1 MHLDQG
7 IAVTSHASQ
16 AKTVD
21 QVIVSV
27 PVRAFSQANEAQ
39 FYLSMSRARWVGLAK
54 TIKRFRQ
61 SQDHQ
66 SIHAL
71 KKALERIKQLC
82 DDVRSLET
90 GKCYIKE
97 IIVTMSEGTEV
108 PKVRSIDELVEVVRE
123 IFFETKHRW
132 WFRGHPDQSWTLLPK
147 VRRGYTPQTERYL
160 TNLFYQGAKLRHATL
175 PNDDDYAGWLGLM
188 QHYGLPT
195 RLLDWS
201 YSALVAVYFATK
213 YERDMSLW
221 NSDRE
226 AAIWLL
232 QPETLNEAQGYG
244 SIFPSLNA
252 RSLSDLVQE
261 AFRDIPTTSNLK
273 TSDVIAA
280 VPVNRDLRMV
290 MQHGAF
296 TIHASDVP
304 LETRANRHAWLRK
317 ILIPRENVAGIALSL
332 DVLGVR
338 LSDVFPD
345 VDHLA
350 IELGQMHRPNP

>member
-1 MHLDQG
+1 
-7 IAVTSHASQ
+7 
-16 AKTVD
+16 
-21 QVIVSV
+21 
-27 PVRAFSQANEAQ
+27 
-39 FYLSMSRARWVGLAK
+39 
-54 TIKRFRQ
+54 
-61 SQDHQ
+61 
-66 SIHAL
+66 
-71 KKALERIKQLC
+71 
-82 DDVRSLET
+82 
-90 GKCYIKE
+90 
-97 IIVTMSEGTEV
+97 
-108 PKVRSIDELVEVVRE
+108 
-123 IFFETKHRW
+123 
-132 WFRGHPDQSWTLLPK
+132 
-147 VRRGYTPQTERYL
+147 
-160 TNLFYQGAKLRHATL
+160 
-175 PNDDDYAGWLGLM
+175 M

-201 YSALVAVYFATK
+201 YSALVAAYFATK
-213 YERDMSLW
+213 YERDMPLW
-221 NSDRE
+221 KSDRE

-232 QPETLNEAQGYG
+232 QPETLCEAQGYG
-244 SIFPSLNA
+244 AIFPSLNA

-261 AFRDIPTTSNLK
+261 AFRDIPTASNLK
-273 TSDVIAA
+273 TYDVIAA

-304 LETRANRHAWLRK
+304 LEMRANRHAWLRK